1 MEKSSF
7 GMPCVTA
14 SGSVGVP
21 VAVIVTVTVIG
32 ADCSPTVVVAGKAE
46 TVSADNRF
54 EQKRNEN
61 RSATHAGAQ
70 LSLALKK

>member
-7 GMPCVTA
+7 GMPYVTP

-32 ADCSPTVVVAGKAE
+32 ADCSPTVVVPGKAE
-46 TVSADNRF
+46 TVWADNRF

-61 RSATHAGAQ
+61 RSATHA
-70 LSLALKK
+70 